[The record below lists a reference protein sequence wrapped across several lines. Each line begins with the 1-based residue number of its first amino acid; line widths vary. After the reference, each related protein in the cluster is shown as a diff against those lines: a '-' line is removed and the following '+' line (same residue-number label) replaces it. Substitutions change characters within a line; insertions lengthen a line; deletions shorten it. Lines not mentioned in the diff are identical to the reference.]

1 MALFGLETR
10 PDKYPP
16 FPPPITK
23 VFQSLLP
30 ERRGRKA
37 ETKTILAF
45 PTKQIGREENWSQ
58 TNL

>member
-1 MALFGLETR
+1 MTLFGLETH
-10 PDKYPP
+10 PDKIPL
-16 FPPPITK
+16 PPITK

-37 ETKTILAF
+37 ETNTILAF
-45 PTKQIGREENWSQ
+45 PMNQIGREENWSQ